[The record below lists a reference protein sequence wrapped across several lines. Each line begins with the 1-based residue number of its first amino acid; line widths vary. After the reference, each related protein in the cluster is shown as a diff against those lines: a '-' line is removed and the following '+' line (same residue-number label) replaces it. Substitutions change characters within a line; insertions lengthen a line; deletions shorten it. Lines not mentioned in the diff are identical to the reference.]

1 MLVPMKIDYGVRI
14 LVHLATL
21 PENSIAKGS
30 EISKA
35 RHIPEKFLFQISN
48 DLIDKNFIV
57 SIRGPNG
64 GYSLKR
70 SPSEISIAEVIQGLN
85 KTMAPVSCIEF
96 PDLCQISGQCSQ
108 QDMWSDVEQA
118 LVSKLETITVQDLA
132 DKDKSFVSA
141 DSISKK

>member
-1 MLVPMKIDYGVRI
+1 MFVPMKIDYGVRI
-14 LVHLATL
+14 LVHLASL
-21 PENSIAKGS
+21 PENSVVKGS

-35 RHIPEKFLFQISN
+35 RHVPEKFLFQISN
-48 DLIDKNFIV
+48 D
-57 SIRGPNG
+57 
-64 GYSLKR
+64 SLKR

>member
-48 DLIDKNFIV
+48 DLIEKKFIKSV
-57 SIRGPNG
+57 RGPNG
-64 GYSLKR
+64 GYALERNASK
-70 SPSEISIAEVIQGLN
+70 ISIAEVMEGLD

-96 PDLCQISGQCSQ
+96 PDLCQVSGQCSQ
-108 QDMWSDVEQA
+108 QDMWTDVEKT

-132 DKDKSFVSA
+132 DKDTVFVNT
-141 DSISKK
+141 KGMNKN

>member
-48 DLIDKNFIV
+48 DLIEKKFIKSV
-57 SIRGPNG
+57 RGPNG
-64 GYSLKR
+64 GYALERNASK
-70 SPSEISIAEVIQGLN
+70 ISIAEVMEGLD

-96 PDLCQISGQCSQ
+96 PDLCQVSGQCSQ
-108 QDMWSDVEQA
+108 QDMWTDVEKT

-132 DKDKSFVSA
+132 DKDRIFVNT
-141 DSISKK
+141 KGMNKN

>member
-48 DLIDKNFIV
+48 DLIEKKFIKSV
-57 SIRGPNG
+57 RGPNG
-64 GYSLKR
+64 GYALERNASK
-70 SPSEISIAEVIQGLN
+70 ISIAEVIEGLD

-96 PDLCQISGQCSQ
+96 PDLCQVSGQCSQ
-108 QDMWSDVEQA
+108 QDMWTDVEKT

-132 DKDKSFVSA
+132 DKDTVFVNT
-141 DSISKK
+141 KGMNKN